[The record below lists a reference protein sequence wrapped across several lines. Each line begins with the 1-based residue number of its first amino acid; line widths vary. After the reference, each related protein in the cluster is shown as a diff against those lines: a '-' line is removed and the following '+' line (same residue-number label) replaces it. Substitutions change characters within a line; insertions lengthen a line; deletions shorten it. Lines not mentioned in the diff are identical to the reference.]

1 MRKLGFVAVSA
12 LAVILAV
19 IFVGGF
25 AGSNAGAQTSMGTP
39 CASPVASPEASPMAG
54 MAMASPAA
62 SPAASPM
69 ASPSAECGPAA
80 SSASG
85 VTIELVDIA
94 YKPNAFSIPA
104 NTDVTVTLKN
114 TGALPHDFNID
125 ALNVHSAVIQ
135 PGQTGTV
142 TIKGAPGQYQFYCNQ
157 PGHKAAGMVGTL
169 TIK

>member
-1 MRKLGFVAVSA
+1 MRKTGFIAVSA
-12 LAVILAV
+12 LAVILSI
-19 IFVGGF
+19 IFVGGL
-25 AGSNAGAQTSMGTP
+25 ARSNAGAQTSGGTP
-39 CASPVASPEASPMAG
+39 CPSPVASPGASPMASPAASPVASPEASP
-54 MAMASPAA
+54 AA
-62 SPAASPM
+62 CA
-69 ASPSAECGPAA
+69 PSAGVSPT
-80 SSASG
+80 G

-94 YKPNAFSIPA
+94 FKPNAITIPA

-142 TIKGAPGQYQFYCNQ
+142 TIKAAPGQYQYYCNQ

-169 TIK
+169 TVQ